1 MGTLNKKSIALNQL
15 LDYFG
20 NNKQQVALSLGIHY
34 QTVVGWQRR
43 GQVGRKGAVL
53 IDQRPDVPFRKEQLR
68 PDLFPD
74 QLDLFK

>member
-1 MGTLNKKSIALNQL
+1 MQTQTKKSKALGVL

-20 NNKQQVALSLGIHY
+20 NNKTQLSSALGVHY
-34 QTVVGWQRR
+34 QTVVGWERR

-53 IDQRPDVPFRKEQLR
+53 IDQRPDIPFTKEQLR